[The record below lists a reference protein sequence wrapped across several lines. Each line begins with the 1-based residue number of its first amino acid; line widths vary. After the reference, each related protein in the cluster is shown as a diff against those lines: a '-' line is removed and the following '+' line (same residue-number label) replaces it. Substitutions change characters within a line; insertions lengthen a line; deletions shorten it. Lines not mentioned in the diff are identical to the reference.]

1 MNVGIA
7 LGVGGLAW
15 TALIG
20 WLFYRLA
27 ERNSDKRHVQGESA
41 DTLREQSRQEEF
53 EEQVRFQQA
62 QVVLQRRSR
71 AREKFEKRDEYWD
84 ARVEDD
90 GTTLVVWNG
99 SGDTYTSV
107 EVTIFDQNSPDGN
120 PLLFSLFWTGFS
132 FLRLHRDGEN
142 SSFDDVEKIVVKAT
156 NGETNRKMEVTI
168 PLDPFETMPDFRAA

>member
-1 MNVGIA
+1 M
-7 LGVGGLAW
+7 
-15 TALIG
+15 G
-20 WLFYRLA
+20 WRGQHSLDGFYRLA
-27 ERNSDKRHVQGESA
+27 ERNSAKRHVQGESA

-90 GTTLVVWNG
+90 GRTLVIWNG

-132 FLRLHRDGEN
+132 FLRLHRYGEN
-142 SSFDDVEKIVVKAT
+142 SSFDDVEKIAVKAT